1 MHFWRSSNGNKAY
14 NNFVKSKVESH
25 QKQLFDVI
33 PKVMNKT
40 IIWTKK
46 KNFHLKRPQNSWYI
60 SALEEPEIMIYR
72 VFWNVNYVKF
82 RFSL

>member
-1 MHFWRSSNGNKAY
+1 MHFWRISDGNKAY

-46 KNFHLKRPQNSWYI
+46 KIVQLKI
-60 SALEEPEIMIYR
+60 FI
-72 VFWNVNYVKF
+72 
-82 RFSL
+82 